1 MVFGFLEDSYRAHF
15 YGLAPLMTF
24 TTSFEDGGDNGIDG
38 TLNYILTESKFDRLK
53 QFLSPRCLIIHTS
66 YFESSQKMR
75 L

>member
-1 MVFGFLEDSYRAHF
+1 
-15 YGLAPLMTF
+15 MTF

-53 QFLSPRCLIIHTS
+53 QLLSPRCLTIHTS